1 MKIWFPLPA
10 GMVMAGT
17 ILSFALNQ
25 AQAEYNPF
33 RTDTY
38 GDAQR
43 AGRME
48 FYMVGQYW
56 GADDSVIPN
65 VTLDIG
71 APPNQVTETGDLTMK
86 FDDAFVW
93 GFGMGYNLNSH
104 FTVRGEFTFGN
115 PEYSIDF
122 NNVSGR
128 AEAFTQTGKFNLDY
142 NLIRGPVTPFI
153 TAGVGYFYIDS
164 GIPSGSTE
172 YWCWWDYWWG
182 YVCEGYTPTHT
193 ETWFT
198 ANAAAGI
205 RWDIN
210 ESLFLKASVGA
221 NWIGADADW
230 ITAMEGMFVFGWKL

>member
-48 FYMVGQYW
+48 FYMIGQYW
-56 GADDSVIPN
+56 GADDSVIPD

-71 APPNQVTETGDLTMK
+71 IPPNQVTETGDLRMS

-122 NNVSGR
+122 NNSSGR
-128 AEAFTQTGKFNLDY
+128 AEAFTQAGKFNLDY

-153 TAGVGYFYIDS
+153 TAGVGYFMTERAKVPKVQRHNLTPLIPGQAPVRYYIKNV
-164 GIPSGSTE
+164 PAE
-172 YWCWWDYWWG
+172 
-182 YVCEGYTPTHT
+182 H
-193 ETWFT
+193 
-198 ANAAAGI
+198 
-205 RWDIN
+205 
-210 ESLFLKASVGA
+210 KASFQKAFDSWNEVPSPY
-221 NWIGADADW
+221 
-230 ITAMEGMFVFGWKL
+230 